1 MNDERF
7 GVGKVIG
14 IRRCSMYSCKNIAT
28 IYIGDTNQQ
37 HAIKNFFLCDDHA
50 EAVLN
55 KLLEIYNVKPQATN
69 PDLNAQTSQD
79 SAIGQETKDKYLK
92 LLYSNSGMLPKAKL
106 VEFCEK
112 NGIKAPKEDMNT
124 KKYME
129 LIFPEL
135 LKEDSNK

>member
-1 MNDERF
+1 MSEERF

-14 IRRCSMYSCKNIAT
+14 TRRCSMYGCSKVAT
-28 IYIGDTNQQ
+28 LFIGDTNQQ
-37 HAIKNFFLCDDHA
+37 HAVKNFFLCDEDA

-55 KLLEIYNVKPQATN
+55 KLLEIFNVDLQAINT
-69 PDLNAQTSQD
+69 DLNEQTNGQGVINQD
-79 SAIGQETKDKYLK
+79 MKDKYLK

-106 VEFCEK
+106 VEFCKE
-112 NGIKAPKEDMNT
+112 NGIETPEEDMNT

-135 LKEDSNK
+135 LKGE